1 MVMKRIMGYIIAG
14 IIIIGGYFG
23 LLKLHQQTAKPTVGI
38 LTMMHHPALDQIQ
51 KGVVAGLAEEGYQNG
66 KNIKIEYQNA
76 NGDQGNLN
84 TMANKLVND
93 HAKVIVGITTPACQ
107 ALANATKDTPII
119 MGGIGDPIGA
129 GLIKNEKHP
138 EGNITGV
145 HDVNPS
151 EQQIAL
157 IKKFIPNIKTLG
169 VIYTSSDTSAESQY
183 QTMVKAARELH
194 INLKTYTIANA
205 NELNQTSQTMLSKVD
220 AVIVPSDNTIAGAMG
235 LLVKNANAV
244 NKPVFPSADTMVKD
258 GGVASISLS
267 QYGQGKAAGKMAARI
282 LKGEKPSQMAIDDY
296 HHGEPILN
304 LKQAHKLGMKVP
316 ADFQRAAEQNGT
328 IIK

>member
-1 MVMKRIMGYIIAG
+1 MKRIMGYIVIG
-14 IIIIGGYFG
+14 IVVIGGYFG
-23 LLKLHQQTAKPTVGI
+23 LLRLHQQTTKPVVGI

-51 KGVVAGLAEEGYQNG
+51 KGVVAGLAEEGYRNG

-93 HAKVIVGITTPACQ
+93 HAKVVVGITTPACQ
-107 ALANATKDTPII
+107 ALANATKDIPIV
-119 MGGIGDPIGA
+119 MGGIGDPVGA
-129 GLIKNEKHP
+129 GLVKNEKHP
-138 EGNITGV
+138 EGNVTGV

-157 IKKFIPNIKTLG
+157 VKKFIPNIKTLG
-169 VIYTSSDTSAESQY
+169 VIYTSSDTSSESQY
-183 QTMVKAARELH
+183 RTMVKAAHKLH
-194 INLKTYTIANA
+194 VNLKTYTIANA

-220 AVIVPSDNTIAGAMG
+220 AVIVPSDNTIAGSMG
-235 LLVKNANAV
+235 VLVKNADAV

-282 LKGEKPSQMAIDDY
+282 LKGEKPGQMAVNNY
-296 HHGEPILN
+296 HHGEPVLN
-304 LKQAHKLGMKVP
+304 LKQARKLGIKVP
-316 ADFQRAAEQNGT
+316 ADFQREAEQRGT
-328 IIK
+328 VFK

>member
-1 MVMKRIMGYIIAG
+1 MGYIIIG
-14 IIIIGGYFG
+14 IVVISGYFG
-23 LLKLHQQTAKPTVGI
+23 LLRLHQQTTKPVVGI

-51 KGVVAGLAEEGYQNG
+51 KGVVAGLAEEGYRNG

-107 ALANATKDTPII
+107 ALANVTKDIPIV
-119 MGGIGDPIGA
+119 MGGIGDPVGA
-129 GLIKNEKHP
+129 GLVKNEKHP
-138 EGNITGV
+138 EGNVTGV

-157 IKKFIPNIKTLG
+157 VKKFIPNIKTLG
-169 VIYTSSDTSAESQY
+169 VIYTSSDTSSESQY
-183 QTMVKAARELH
+183 RTMVKAAHKLH
-194 INLKTYTIANA
+194 VNLKTYTIAG
-205 NELNQTSQTMLSKVD
+205 S
-220 AVIVPSDNTIAGAMG
+220 MG
-235 LLVKNANAV
+235 VLVKNADAV

-267 QYGQGKAAGKMAARI
+267 QYGQGKEAGKMAARI
-282 LKGEKPSQMAIDDY
+282 LKGEKPGQMAVNNY
-296 HHGEPILN
+296 HHGEPVLN
-304 LKQAHKLGMKVP
+304 LKQARKLGIKVP
-316 ADFQRAAEQNGT
+316 ADFQREAEQHGT
-328 IIK
+328 VFK